1 MKRLSTLDIL
11 KEIDK
16 DFYAK
21 RYFKGVFARDNIP
34 VIITYPCSLI
44 LNTDPSTR
52 PGEHWLAL
60 FFNSK
65 KEAEFFDSFGND
77 AQEFGLGKY
86 IKRFSI
92 KIVSNNVQLQSFDSN
107 ACGYY
112 CLYFILLKS
121 RGFTLTEII
130 SLFSKILK

>member
-34 VIITYPCSLI
+34 FIISYPCSLI
-44 LNTDPSTR
+44 INTDPSTR

-65 KEAEFFDSFGND
+65 KEAEFFDSFGNTRICTRIWIRKIYST
-77 AQEFGLGKY
+77 FRLC
-86 IKRFSI
+86 SI
-92 KIVSNNVQLQSFDSN
+92 K
-107 ACGYY
+107 
-112 CLYFILLKS
+112 KM
-121 RGFTLTEII
+121 
-130 SLFSKILK
+130 SLDDP